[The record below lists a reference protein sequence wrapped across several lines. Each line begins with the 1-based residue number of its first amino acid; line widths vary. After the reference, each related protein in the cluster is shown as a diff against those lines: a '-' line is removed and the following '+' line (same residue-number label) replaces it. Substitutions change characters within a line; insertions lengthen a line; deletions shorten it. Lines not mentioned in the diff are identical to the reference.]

1 MMKFIKNNYQINF
14 KNYTSFFLIVFLL
27 NNINAKGSEINKD
40 FFESIHKDNQID
52 KIYFENSISFR
63 DHDNFDN
70 QLRTFLG
77 LYSVEDDKIFYP
89 DLMFINNS
97 GSLRENYRSRLN
109 NMTINKKNYIIE
121 NKAFFKN

>member
-14 KNYTSFFLIVFLL
+14 KNCTSFFLMVFLL
-27 NNINAKGSEINKD
+27 NNINVKGSEINKD
-40 FFESIHKDNQID
+40 FFESIKDNQID
-52 KIYFENSISFR
+52 QIYYENSISFS

-89 DLMFINNS
+89 DLIFINNS
-97 GSLRENYRSRLN
+97 ASIRENYRNKLN

-121 NKAFFKN
+121 NKTFFKN

>member
-1 MMKFIKNNYQINF
+1 MKFLKNNYQLKV
-14 KNYTSFFLIVFLL
+14 KNYTYFFLMVFLL
-27 NNINAKGSEINKD
+27 NNVNVKASEINKD
-40 FFESIHKDNQID
+40 FFESIKDNQID
-52 KIYFENSISFR
+52 KIYYENSISFS

-89 DLMFINNS
+89 DLIFINNS
-97 GSLRENYRSRLN
+97 ASIRENYRNKLN

-121 NKAFFKN
+121 NKTFFKN